1 MVGTGSGLTVMVN
14 VILGPVHPFADG
26 VTVIVPTIG
35 TAPGLV
41 ATNDGMF
48 PVPLAP
54 SPIAGLLLV
63 HVKVVPATGP
73 LSVIG
78 AVVLPAQ

>member
-14 VILGPVHPFADG
+14 VITGPVHPFADG
-26 VTVIVPTIG
+26 VTVIVPKMG

-41 ATNDGMF
+41 ATNDGIF
-48 PVPLAP
+48 PVPFAA

-73 LSVIG
+73 LRVIG
-78 AVVLPAQ
+78 AVVIPAQ